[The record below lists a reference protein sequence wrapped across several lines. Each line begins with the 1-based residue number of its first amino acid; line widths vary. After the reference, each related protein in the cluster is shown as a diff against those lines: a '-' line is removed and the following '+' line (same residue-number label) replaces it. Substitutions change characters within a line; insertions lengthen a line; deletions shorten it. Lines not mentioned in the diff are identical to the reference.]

1 MPPEVSLSLLIS
13 ERTCNCPAG
22 KPLLSAPR
30 GFYIQAM
37 GILGRHATCP
47 LARLDV
53 TKLRPLGLPVI
64 RPKFLTPP
72 IPASNNLMM
81 SSNQASFF
89 LCGCNFN
96 SCGNGLSVGFVAS
109 AVHLYLYQS
118 LSSYDRVV
126 GWNNPN
132 TETIHRPVYKS
143 YYIGGTQTSHDG
155 YHMCFSLHRRRQCK
169 VRQARNRVDLC
180 MHAKPIQFLFHI
192 PSQKY
197 SFRCSK
203 KIQFS
208 LFPPN
213 NKQSCQHI
221 KFKYRIQSQ
230 SVQYIGAACLELKFH
245 TSMTDTLSVELHSL

>member
-1 MPPEVSLSLLIS
+1 MCEGMKDIASSAEVEKAIANRELGLSLNLAQQELRMPPEVSLSLLIS

-64 RPKFLTPP
+64 RLKFLTPP

-109 AVHLYLYQS
+109 AVHLYLY
-118 LSSYDRVV
+118 
-126 GWNNPN
+126 
-132 TETIHRPVYKS
+132 
-143 YYIGGTQTSHDG
+143 
-155 YHMCFSLHRRRQCK
+155 
-169 VRQARNRVDLC
+169 
-180 MHAKPIQFLFHI
+180 
-192 PSQKY
+192 
-197 SFRCSK
+197 
-203 KIQFS
+203 
-208 LFPPN
+208 
-213 NKQSCQHI
+213 
-221 KFKYRIQSQ
+221 
-230 SVQYIGAACLELKFH
+230 
-245 TSMTDTLSVELHSL
+245 